1 MTEKR
6 ITAITAQKQ
15 NPNRVNIY
23 LDGDYSFSLSRLIAA
38 WLEPGK
44 ILDQKQIDELLEKD
58 SKEKTLQ
65 AALKLIDYHART
77 EKEVRDKLSKKG
89 FESANIEDVIAKLR
103 ENKMLADGEFAESWV
118 ENRNQFHPRS
128 QRLMK
133 YELRNKGISEDQ
145 IEEALKSSARD
156 DTLALMAAN
165 KVRNRFA
172 ELDWQDFQ
180 RKMMAYLLRKGFS
193 YEVVIPT
200 IKMVWRDLQND
211 KKYMENEEFGE

>member
-1 MTEKR
+1 MIDKR

-23 LDGDYSFSLSRLIAA
+23 LDGEYSFSLSRLIAA

-44 ILDQKQIDELLEKD
+44 VLDQKQIDELVEKD

-65 AALKLIDYHART
+65 AALKLVDYRART

-89 FESANIEDVIAKLR
+89 FESANIEDVVSRLR
-103 ENKMLADGEFAESWV
+103 ENRMLADGEFAESWV

-145 IEEALKSSARD
+145 IEEALKNSAGD
-156 DTLALMAAN
+156 DTLALMAGN
-165 KVRNRFA
+165 KVSNRFK
-172 ELDWQDFQ
+172 ELDWQEFQ
-180 RKMMAYLLRKGFS
+180 KRMMAYLLRKGFS
-193 YEVVIPT
+193 YDVVIPT
-200 IKMVWRDLQND
+200 IKKVWRELQND
-211 KKYMENEEFGE
+211 EK

>member
-15 NPNRVNIY
+15 NPNRVNIF
-23 LDGDYSFSLSRLIAA
+23 LDGDYGFSLSRLIAA

-44 ILDQKQIDELLEKD
+44 VLDQKQIDELVEKD

-65 AALKLIDYHART
+65 AALKLIGYRART

-103 ENKMLADGEFAESWV
+103 KNRMLADGEFAESWV

-145 IEEALKSSARD
+145 IEEALKSSAGD

-193 YEVVIPT
+193 YEVVTPT

-211 KKYMENEEFGE
+211 KKLNGK